1 MSAVTG
7 STAAAQAA
15 AKAEGRTIG
24 WYGMVFFLS
33 SEAFFFANLI
43 ASFLYLYVRN
53 GKMPGALETN
63 VYLAAVNT
71 AILLSSS
78 FPMHWAAR
86 GIATGDKRR
95 LTLGLIATAVL
106 GAIFVSLQVVEY
118 FLLIGDGVTFGSSQ
132 WGLFASSFF
141 ILTGFHG
148 AHVTAG
154 VTFLLVLFF
163 RSLRGR
169 FSQEHHF
176 AVTAGE
182 MYWHFVDGVWVI
194 LFSVLY
200 IIPRLIGS

>member
-1 MSAVTG
+1 MSAVTS
-7 STAAAQAA
+7 STAAAHAA
-15 AKAEGRTIG
+15 AEAKGRGIG

-53 GKMPGALETN
+53 GKMPGALDTN
-63 VYLAAVNT
+63 LVLAAVNT

-86 GIATGDKRR
+86 GIAKGDKRR

-118 FLLIGDGVTFGSSQ
+118 FLLIGDGITFGSPF
-132 WGLFASSFF
+132 GLFASTFF

-200 IIPRLIGS
+200 IIPRLIGQ